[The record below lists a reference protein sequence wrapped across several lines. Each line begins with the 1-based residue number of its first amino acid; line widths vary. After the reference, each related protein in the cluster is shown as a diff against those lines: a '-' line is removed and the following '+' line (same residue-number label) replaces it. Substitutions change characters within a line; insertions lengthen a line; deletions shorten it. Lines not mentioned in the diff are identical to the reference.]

1 MIDGESGDGVF
12 DVAVVGAGI
21 VGATV
26 AYELVRAG
34 ASVVVFDPVPGRC
47 SSAGNAGLV
56 VPSYGVPMSNPAVL
70 LSGLRALLGG
80 DPSVTFARPLT
91 ARTAG
96 WLLRFACAARPGR
109 AWRDAGTLCRLATRS
124 RALYDEFA
132 AVEGVDLGVRNA
144 GFLHLAHDPAVLR
157 SELRAAKGLAD
168 LGVRHDVLDPAA
180 VAALEPCLDVSGI
193 AGAVRFPDDAALDP
207 ERVTAAYTDA
217 AVRHGA
223 ELRRHTVI
231 GARMSGGRAEAVRTA
246 AGWVR
251 ASAFVVATGAESA
264 TAGRMFGVRLPVEP
278 GYGWSLTLPAAGAL
292 PVNALMCADDHVVIN
307 AGSGRVRLT
316 GGMQFGGRA
325 SDPPPPGA
333 VAAMRAT
340 ATRVLPALGDIADAG
355 TTWRGARPMTPSGIP
370 MLRRAAGNVVV
381 ATGHG
386 TLGMTLGPVTGRAV
400 ATLLSQA

>member
-1 MIDGESGDGVF
+1 MI

-21 VGATV
+21 VGAAV
-26 AYELVRAG
+26 AYELACAG
-34 ASVVVFDPVPGRC
+34 ASVVVLDPVPGRC

-56 VPSYGVPMSNPAVL
+56 VPSYSVPMSNPAVL

-80 DPSVTFARPLT
+80 DPSVTLARPLT
-91 ARTAG
+91 ARTVG
-96 WLLRFACAARPGR
+96 WLLRFAWAARPGR
-109 AWRDAGTLCRLATRS
+109 AWRDAGTLRGLATRS

-132 AVEGVDLGVRNA
+132 AAEGVDLGLRNA
-144 GFLHLAHDPAVLR
+144 GFLHVARDPAVLR
-157 SELRAAKGLAD
+157 SEQRTAKGLAR
-168 LGVRHDVLDPAA
+168 LGVRHEVLDPAA
-180 VAALEPCLDVSGI
+180 VAGLEPGLDVSGI

-223 ELRRHTVI
+223 QLRRQTVI
-231 GARMSGGRAEAVRTA
+231 GVRWSGERVEAVRTE

-264 TAGRMFGVRLPVEP
+264 TVGRIFGARLPVEP
-278 GYGWSLTLPAAGAL
+278 GYGWSLTLPAGGPL
-292 PVNALMCADDHVVIN
+292 LVHALMCADEHVVIN
-307 AGSGRVRLT
+307 AGPDRVRLT

-333 VAAMRAT
+333 VAALRAA
-340 ATRVLPALGDIADAG
+340 ATRVLPALAEIPDAG
-355 TTWRGARPMTPSGIP
+355 TAWRGARPMTPSGIP

-400 ATLLSQA
+400 ATLLTRT